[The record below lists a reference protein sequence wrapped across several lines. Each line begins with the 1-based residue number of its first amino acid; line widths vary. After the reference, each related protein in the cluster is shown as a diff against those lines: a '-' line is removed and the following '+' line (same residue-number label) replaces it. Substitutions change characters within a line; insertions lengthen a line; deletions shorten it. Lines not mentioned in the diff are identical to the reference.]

1 MRYLILAVLLVCW
14 SPPAHAQNNPPVH
27 LWFEPEWFEGVKG
40 SFNYWTGTAKP
51 IGSWGIAGP
60 GISAEWSQGGESEW
74 NSIGATADETSAKC
88 HRDFVVP
95 RAGVYQIWVRYVDHR
110 KKTQPFRVRIEQG
123 GKEVFASDFGH
134 VRVGRVN
141 AHYNL

>member
-1 MRYLILAVLLVCW
+1 MRYAIACFLLAGW
-14 SPPAHAQNNPPVH
+14 SSIVVAQERPPVH

-40 SFNYWTGTAKP
+40 SFNYWTGNAKP
-51 IGSWGIAGP
+51 TGSWGIAGP

-74 NSIGATADETSAKC
+74 NSMGAVAAETSAKC
-88 HRDFVVP
+88 HRDFIVP
-95 RAGVYQIWVRYVDHR
+95 RAGNYKIWVRYVDHR

-134 VRVGRVN
+134 VPVVP
-141 AHYNL
+141 